1 MLLEAKQLT
10 HSYSSPLFEGVS
22 LQLQPSDTIAI
33 VGVSGSGKSTLLNI
47 LAGFITPQ
55 SGSVFHFGIDF
66 QSRDSKSKE
75 EFRKRDI
82 GVIFQSHYLFRGFT
96 ALENIEVASI
106 ISGKPVDRGI
116 LERLGIGSVLNQKV
130 TQLSGGQQQRVSIA
144 RVLTK
149 QPKIIFADEPTGN
162 LDNTNSYQVMKT
174 IFEYIEERRGGL
186 VLVTHDIDLAK
197 RCNRV
202 FRLEH
207 GKFSEI

>member
-22 LQLQPSDTIAI
+22 LQLQPSETIAI

-47 LAGFITPQ
+47 LAGFITPKN
-55 SGSVFHFGIDF
+55 GSVSHFGVDF
-66 QSRDSKSKE
+66 QNRDRKSKE

-106 ISGKPVDRGI
+106 ISGKQVDREI

-130 TQLSGGQQQRVSIA
+130 AQLSGGQQQRVSIA
-144 RVLTK
+144 RVLMK

-174 IFEYIEERRGGL
+174 IFEYIEEKRGGL
-186 VLVTHDIDLAK
+186 VLVTHDMDLAK
-197 RCNRV
+197 KCNRV